1 MCCVFIAA
9 MVLSEHKSNCLVVM
23 GLIVAGIILLNVM
36 NGMTVYRLARYRHT
50 LPVLVL
56 PDEKKRMQRRIE
68 MDSANGRVFNK
79 SVK

>member
-1 MCCVFIAA
+1 

-23 GLIVAGIILLNVM
+23 SLIVAGIILLNVM

-56 PDEKKRMQRRIE
+56 PSEKARSQQRLVSVLNRSVVV
-68 MDSANGRVFNK
+68 DNK
-79 SVK
+79 

>member
-1 MCCVFIAA
+1 

>member
-1 MCCVFIAA
+1 
-9 MVLSEHKSNCLVVM
+9 M

-36 NGMTVYRLARYRHT
+36 NGLTVYRLARYRHT